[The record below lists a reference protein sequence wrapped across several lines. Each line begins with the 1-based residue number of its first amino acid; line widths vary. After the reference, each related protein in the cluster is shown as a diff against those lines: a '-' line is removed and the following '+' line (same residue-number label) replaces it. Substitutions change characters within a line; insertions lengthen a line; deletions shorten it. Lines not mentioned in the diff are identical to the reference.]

1 MGILLETEN
10 NYLSTILD
18 IVLIFI
24 LGFVLLLFAYTMKS
38 DNRFVM
44 LYVALI
50 VVAVILYNTIYI
62 HNHINNNKKKENM
75 YNVLTFLNIYL
86 MILMVL
92 LSAMS
97 LYITMDDNKV

>member
-1 MGILLETEN
+1 MGVLLETEN
-10 NYLSTILD
+10 NYLNTIFD

-44 LYVALI
+44 LYIALI
-50 VVAVILYNTIYI
+50 VIAVLMYNTIYL
-62 HNHINNNKKKENM
+62 HNHITDKKKDENM

-92 LSAMS
+92 LSGMS
-97 LYITMDDNKV
+97 LYITMDKNI